1 VLDNYRTIVVTGGL
15 GFIGRH
21 LTEALLG
28 HGKEVIVLDNLS
40 RVVNPSP
47 PPGARFVHAN
57 IRLTDGLVQAME
69 GADLVIHTAA
79 NANGTV
85 SVTEPRFDFETNAV
99 GTFNVAEAALN
110 AGAKRLVYFSSASA
124 YGKPQRFPMDEEH
137 PTKPF
142 VPYGASKLAGEL
154 ACLSFYH
161 ISGLEVVVGRPFCVY
176 GPGENP
182 MWALVEVSRFLRWHL
197 NGLPIRIVGD
207 VDRKTRDFVHV
218 RDLVAGLILI
228 ADRAKPGEIFNIGSG
243 EEVSMRR
250 LAEIIGE
257 ATGRQP
263 VIEAIPEIMED
274 TYRLVADT
282 RKLQSLG
289 YTPRMSL
296 LDGVREIATQLGE
309 YPELPNGTTIF
320 KRGQRGE
327 EAESGRLHSPL
338 AERKLGRRHSR

>member
-1 VLDNYRTIVVTGGL
+1 MTAQIKSGDSEAKRTDMLDNYRTIVVTGGL

-21 LTEALLG
+21 LTEALLD
-28 HGKEVIVLDNLS
+28 HGKDVIVLDNLS
-40 RVVNPSP
+40 TAFNSSP
-47 PPGARFVHAN
+47 TPGVRCINAN
-57 IRLTDGLVQAME
+57 ICLQDGLVQAMA

-79 NANGTV
+79 NASGTL

-99 GTFNVAEAALN
+99 GTFNVVEAALN
-110 AGAKRLVYFSSASA
+110 AGVKRFVYFSSASV
-124 YGKPQRFPMDEEH
+124 YGIPQRFPMDEAH

-161 ISGLEVVVGRPFCVY
+161 TSGLEVVVGRPFCVY

-182 MWALVEVSRFLRWHL
+182 KWALVEVSRFLRWHL

-218 RDLVAGLILI
+218 RDLVAGLLLI
-228 ADRAKPGEIFNIGSG
+228 ADRAEPGEVFNIGSG

-250 LAEIIGE
+250 LTDIIGE
-257 ATGRQP
+257 ATDRQP

-274 TYRLVADT
+274 TYRLVADI

-289 YTPRMSL
+289 YTPRVSM
-296 LDGVREIATQLGE
+296 LDGIREIATQLGE
-309 YPELPNGTTIF
+309 KPELPSGATIF
-320 KRGQRGE
+320 KRGQQGE
-327 EAESGRLHSPL
+327 EAQ
-338 AERKLGRRHSR
+338 